1 MEINYQNIYEYNLGM
16 QTEKII
22 EVKRLDSD
30 FWDNLENEK

>member
-1 MEINYQNIYEYNLGM
+1 M
-16 QTEKII
+16 QTEKLI